1 MNRSIRQTMLVDDS
15 KPILKDKVML
25 SPEARLCA
33 NVLSYADKLN
43 NIELRNNGS
52 CSSKRGNS

>member
-1 MNRSIRQTMLVDDS
+1 MNKSINKTLQISDS
-15 KPILKDKVML
+15 KPILKDKIML

-33 NVLSYADKLN
+33 NVLSYADRLN
-43 NIELRNNGS
+43 NLDLNNGS